1 MVRLIWTDEALDGLN
16 QIAEYIA
23 VSNSQ
28 AAKKLV
34 QTVFE
39 KVSRVERF
47 PESERVPLELSESRY
62 REVVVSPCRVFYKID
77 GDQVFVLYVF
87 REERELKRFLL
98 QTGASFD

>member
-23 VSNSQ
+23 VSNPQ

-47 PESERVPLELSESRY
+47 PESGRVPLELSESRY

-98 QTGASFD
+98 QTGGS

>member
-1 MVRLIWTDEALDGLN
+1 MVRLIWTEEALDGLN

-23 VSNSQ
+23 VSNPQ

-47 PESERVPLELSESRY
+47 PESVRVPLELSESRY
-62 REVVVSPCRVFYKID
+62 REVVVSPCRVFYKTD
-77 GDQVFVLYVF
+77 VDQVFVLYVF

>member
-23 VSNSQ
+23 VSNPQ

-47 PESERVPLELSESRY
+47 LSL
-62 REVVVSPCRVFYKID
+62 D
-77 GDQVFVLYVF
+77 GYPRSCLATHSYAWSGSLGPDVGHMPWHLH
-87 REERELKRFLL
+87 LP
-98 QTGASFD
+98 

>member
-47 PESERVPLELSESRY
+47 PESEWVPLELSESRY

-87 REERELKRFLL
+87 REEPELKRFLL

>member
-23 VSNSQ
+23 VSNTQ

-47 PESERVPLELSESRY
+47 PESVRVPLELSESRY

-98 QTGASFD
+98 QTGDS

>member
-1 MVRLIWTDEALDGLN
+1 MVRLIWTDDALDGLN

-23 VSNSQ
+23 VSNPQ

-34 QTVFE
+34 QTVFD
-39 KVSRVERF
+39 KVSRVKRF
-47 PESERVPLELSESRY
+47 PESGRVPLELSESRY

-98 QTGASFD
+98 QTGDS

>member
-1 MVRLIWTDEALDGLN
+1 MVRLIWTDEVLDGLN

-23 VSNSQ
+23 VSNPQ

-34 QTVFE
+34 QPVFE
-39 KVSRVERF
+39 KVSRVGRF
-47 PESERVPLELSESRY
+47 PESGRVPLELSESRY

-77 GDQVFVLYVF
+77 GDQMFVLYVF

-98 QTGASFD
+98 QTGDS

>member
-23 VSNSQ
+23 VSNPQ

-47 PESERVPLELSESRY
+47 PESVRVPLELSESRY
-62 REVVVSPCRVFYKID
+62 REVVVSPCRVFYKTD
-77 GDQVFVLYVF
+77 VDQVFVLYVF

>member
-1 MVRLIWTDEALDGLN
+1 MVRLTWAQGALDGLT
-16 QIAEYIA
+16 QIAEYVA
-23 VSNSQ
+23 VSNPY

-47 PESERVPLELSESRY
+47 PDSGRVPLELSESCY

-77 GDQVFVLYVF
+77 GGQEFVLYVF

-98 QTGASFD
+98 QTGDS